1 MSRFPFG
8 IPGSKTEEK
17 KQETGTIPV
26 TKNPYAVMNEQALRY
41 EQKLTEYEAALEK
54 SLSCMEH
61 YAGKLE
67 ELSRRPAE
75 KPENQLSLVQ
85 AAVDLTYI
93 KEQGKEL
100 RSLLEELRDSINS
113 GNLEQFTKVLA
124 QGNKS
129 AEQQESLLTTL
140 IDTNYKL
147 EGLDKNVVNRLTDVQ
162 VELQKQTLFQYKQN
176 QTELQAHL
184 DILTKSV
191 KRNKLLLW
199 LVFIFQFLGL
209 GALTFIILYLLEIIY
224 L

>member
-8 IPGSKTEEK
+8 IPGNKTEDK
-17 KQETGTIPV
+17 KQEMGMIPV
-26 TKNPYAVMNEQALRY
+26 AKNPYAVMNEQALRY

-54 SLSCMEH
+54 SLSYMEQ

-67 ELSRRPAE
+67 ENSRRPAE

-93 KEQGKEL
+93 KEQGKEI
-100 RSLLEELRDSINS
+100 RSMLEELRGNINS
-113 GNLEQFTKVLA
+113 ENQEHFTKVLA
-124 QGNKS
+124 QGNKA

-162 VELQKQTLFQYKQN
+162 VELQKQTLFQFKQN
-176 QTELQAHL
+176 QTELQSHL
-184 DILTKSV
+184 DTLTKSV

-199 LVFIFQFLGL
+199 LVFIIQFLGL